1 MCGHKFY
8 VNSVHRKSNRI
19 LGAKNGSSIWARKFG
34 LEIMARDQHGVKGL
48 LQSGPVS
55 VSIQTQFGGVWKR
68 HKDQIK
74 CPQGNSEDT
83 SKEHNLCNLQ

>member
-34 LEIMARDQHGVKGL
+34 LEIYGKGPAWCKGVIVK
-48 LQSGPVS
+48 QSGPVS
-55 VSIQTQFGGVWKR
+55 VSIQTQFGGVRKR
-68 HKDQIK
+68 HKD
-74 CPQGNSEDT
+74 
-83 SKEHNLCNLQ
+83 